1 MVIMAKNKVQ
11 FQKSIS
17 IHGFISQL
25 GTEEQCRKRLFNMR
39 WPSGYRCDNCGHD
52 KYCEL
57 KARQLFQCN
66 QCHYQGSLTSGTLFA
81 ASKLPLNIWFL
92 AIYLI
97 TQEKN
102 GISALELSRQLGISY
117 NAAWRI
123 KHKLMQA
130 MKERDDETPLSGY
143 IQLDDVYWGGVPR
156 GTRGRGAKGKRPFV
170 AAVSMNGGGHP
181 INMRFSVVTGFK
193 TKELTSWAKAHLT
206 PKSLVISDGLAC
218 FKGVEKADVFHH
230 AIVTGGGADCV
241 KLPYFQW
248 VNTMIS
254 NVKNAMH
261 GTYHAIN
268 KKHLPRY
275 LGEFCFKFN
284 RRFNLEK
291 MLEQLIYSSIQTAPM
306 PERLLKLAESR
317 W

>member
-1 MVIMAKNKVQ
+1 MDKNKVQ

-17 IHGFISQL
+17 IHQFITMY
-25 GTEEQCRKRLFNMR
+25 GTEEQCQKKLFNMR
-39 WPSGYRCDNCGHD
+39 WPTGYRCPNCHHD
-52 KYCEL
+52 KYCQL
-57 KARQLFQCN
+57 HSRALFQCN
-66 QCHYQGSLTSGTLFA
+66 QCHHQASLISGTLFA
-81 ASKLPLNIWFL
+81 HSKLPLTVWFL

-102 GISALELSRQLGISY
+102 GISALELSRQLGVSY
-117 NAAWRI
+117 NTAWRV
-123 KHKLMQA
+123 KQKLMQA
-130 MKERDDETPLSGY
+130 MKERDDESPLGGY
-143 IQLDDVYWGGVPR
+143 IQIDDAYWGGVQR
-156 GTRGRGAKGKRPFV
+156 GIRGRGAKGKRPFV
-170 AAVSMNGGGHP
+170 AAISMNEKGHP
-181 INMRFSVVTGFK
+181 IHMRFTAVDGFK
-193 TKELTSWAKAHLT
+193 KAELTRWAKSHLR

-218 FKGVEKADVFHH
+218 FRGIEDTENFHY

-241 KLPYFQW
+241 ELPYFKW

-254 NVKNAMH
+254 NVKNSMH

-275 LGEFCFKFN
+275 LAEFCFKFN
-284 RRFNLEK
+284 RRFNLAN

-306 PERLLKLAESR
+306 PQRLLKLAEVR

>member
-1 MVIMAKNKVQ
+1 MAKNQVQ
-11 FQKSIS
+11 FQKGIS
-17 IHGFISQL
+17 IHKFISMY
-25 GTEEQCRKRLFNMR
+25 GEEEQCQKRLFEMR
-39 WPSGYRCDNCGHD
+39 WPSGFRCPNCGHD
-52 KYCEL
+52 KYCQL
-57 KARQLFQCN
+57 KTRN
-66 QCHYQGSLTSGTLFA
+66 IYQCHGCHHQASLTSGTLFA
-81 ASKLPLNIWFL
+81 SSKLPLRTWFL
-92 AIYLI
+92 AIYLL

-102 GISALELSRQLGISY
+102 GISALELSRQLGVSY
-117 NAAWRI
+117 NAAWRT

-130 MKERDDETPLSGY
+130 MKERDDESPLTGY
-143 IQLDDVYWGGVPR
+143 IQLDDAYWGGVKR
-156 GTRGRGAKGKRPFV
+156 GKRGRGAKGKRPFV
-170 AAVSMNGGGHP
+170 AAVSMNEEGHP
-181 INMRFSVVTGFK
+181 INMRFSVVNGFK
-193 TKELTSWAKAHLT
+193 TKEITDWANVHLL

-218 FKGVEKADVFHH
+218 FQGVKNADIFHLP
-230 AIVTGGGADCV
+230 IVTGGGADCV
-241 KLPYFQW
+241 ELPYFQW

-291 MLEQLIYSSIQTAPM
+291 MLDQLLYSSIQTAPM
-306 PERLLKLAESR
+306 PERLLKLAEAR